1 MIRSPWVKAVL
12 VFLVLGSFAPEHAD
26 AKRIFVPKQHRR
38 LQAAIDAAAAGDTLW
53 VGPGTYFGPFTIKK
67 RLVLFADEGPD
78 KTVLDGRDTV
88 RVVHVEGATGAA
100 IIGFTIQ
107 NGKAPGGSGIYCLRD
122 TFFTIAGCSIRANAE
137 AGVALWK
144 CGSVQIGETEITGN
158 HGSGLTASESK
169 VTLVRTN
176 FRENHSSTGGG
187 MSFVDADL
195 YIARECLF
203 ESNRADGGTGGAI
216 FAESTP
222 IRILSCTFRGN
233 SAASGGGAVAVMD
246 SSDLRI
252 RSTTFSANRSNTGGA
267 LLTDQ
272 SYLDVQ
278 NSIFDRNRATAAAS
292 AIQILGRRTPG
303 VNPVVSGNTFYRNGV
318 DVEEGAAIF
327 SESVAPEITHDI
339 FVIDSTAKNKAVLQM
354 KGSAHYECNLV
365 QLLDGSQAAPNA
377 NTIVGNPAFCDAEH
391 GDFHVHDLSPA
402 LLSPCGRIG
411 ALGKGCGSF
420 KLLPSQ

>member
-1 MIRSPWVKAVL
+1 MRIRAL
-12 VFLVLGSFAPEHAD
+12 VALLLASSLGSGHAD

-38 LQAAIDAAAAGDTLW
+38 LQAAIDAAAAGDTVW
-53 VGPGTYFGPFTIKK
+53 VGPGTYFGPLTIKK

-88 RVVHVEGATGAA
+88 RVVHVEGVTGGA
-100 IIGFTIQ
+100 IVGFTIQ

-122 TFFTIAGCSIRANAE
+122 TFYTIASCSVRANAE
-137 AGVALWK
+137 TGVALWK
-144 CGSVQIGETEITGN
+144 CGSIQLGECEISGN
-158 HGSGLTASESK
+158 HGGGLTASESR
-169 VTLVRTN
+169 VTLLKTN
-176 FRENHSSTGGG
+176 FRDNHNSTGGG
-187 MSFVDADL
+187 VSFVDAEL
-195 YIARECLF
+195 NIARDCLF
-203 ESNRADGGTGGAI
+203 ESNRADGGTGGGA
-216 FAESTP
+216 FAESSP
-222 IRILSCTFRGN
+222 LRFLNCTFREN

-252 RSTTFSANRSNTGGA
+252 RSTMFSANRSNTAGA

-278 NSIFDRNRATAAAS
+278 NSIFDRNRATAVAS

-303 VNPVVSGNTFYRNGV
+303 VNPVVTNNTFYKNGV
-318 DVEEGAAIF
+318 DAEQGGAIF
-327 SESVAPEITHDI
+327 AESVAPEITHDI
-339 FVIDSTAKNKAVLQM
+339 FVIDSTAKNKAVFQM
-354 KGSAHYECNLV
+354 KGAARYECNLI
-365 QLLDGSQAAPNA
+365 QLLDGPQSPPNA

-420 KLLPSQ
+420 HLVPSQ